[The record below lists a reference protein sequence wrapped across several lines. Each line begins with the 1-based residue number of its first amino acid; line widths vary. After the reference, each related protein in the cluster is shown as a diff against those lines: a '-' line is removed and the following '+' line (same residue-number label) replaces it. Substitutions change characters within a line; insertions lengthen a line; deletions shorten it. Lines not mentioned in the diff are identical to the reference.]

1 MWQNSNTQ
9 KFYGIAGP
17 PVLNNYRNCFN
28 SNKVLSVYYCSK
40 LNLTKFQVWLLC
52 SCAIMRLKADIPV
65 YYAPYVQQ
73 PGIAHSVWYKS
84 APWLC
89 QTMKT
94 LLMFCFQS
102 PIFWMFIEG
111 IYLHSRVSTHIF
123 HQVPPFR
130 IYYFIGWGTKS
141 DWKLVNIVLF
151 VFAGLPLIV
160 TLIWVGAMELT
171 TNTSEEDGCWEDY
184 SSNNSIF
191 IIVIP
196 MISILLA
203 SSYTF

>member
-1 MWQNSNTQ
+1 
-9 KFYGIAGP
+9 
-17 PVLNNYRNCFN
+17 
-28 SNKVLSVYYCSK
+28 
-40 LNLTKFQVWLLC
+40 
-52 SCAIMRLKADIPV
+52 MRLKTTNSV

-89 QTMKT
+89 QTMKA

-130 IYYFIGWGTKS
+130 IYYFIGWGTLFHEFRPEITLYFGRSSS
-141 DWKLVNIVLF
+141 DCDADMGRCN
-151 VFAGLPLIV
+151 G
-160 TLIWVGAMELT
+160 TH
-171 TNTSEEDGCWEDY
+171 N
-184 SSNNSIF
+184 
-191 IIVIP
+191 
-196 MISILLA
+196 
-203 SSYTF
+203 

>member
-1 MWQNSNTQ
+1 MWQNPNTQ
-9 KFYGIAGP
+9 KFYGILGP
-17 PVLNNYRNCFN
+17 PVFNNDRNCFN
-28 SNKVLSVYYCSK
+28 SQTYFYQYFTK
-40 LNLTKFQVWLLC
+40 LNIMFNKVWLLY
-52 SCAIMRLKADIPV
+52 SSAIEIETGNSV

-89 QTMKT
+89 QTMKA

-130 IYYFIGWGTKS
+130 IYYFIGWGILFREFWDS
-141 DWKLVNIVLF
+141 DQKYL
-151 VFAGLPLIV
+151 
-160 TLIWVGAMELT
+160 
-171 TNTSEEDGCWEDY
+171 SQ
-184 SSNNSIF
+184 
-191 IIVIP
+191 
-196 MISILLA
+196 LL
-203 SSYTF
+203 

>member
-1 MWQNSNTQ
+1 M
-9 KFYGIAGP
+9 
-17 PVLNNYRNCFN
+17 
-28 SNKVLSVYYCSK
+28 
-40 LNLTKFQVWLLC
+40 
-52 SCAIMRLKADIPV
+52 

-89 QTMKT
+89 QTMKA

-130 IYYFIGWGTKS
+130 IYYFIGWGIEQN
-141 DWKLVNIVLF
+141 LIENIFLF
-151 VFAGLPLIV
+151 VFEGLPLIV

-171 TNTSEEDGCWEDY
+171 TKTSEEDGCWEDY
-184 SSNNSIF
+184 SSHNSIF

-196 MISILLA
+196 MISILLV
-203 SSYTF
+203 SSYILKYFFGTR